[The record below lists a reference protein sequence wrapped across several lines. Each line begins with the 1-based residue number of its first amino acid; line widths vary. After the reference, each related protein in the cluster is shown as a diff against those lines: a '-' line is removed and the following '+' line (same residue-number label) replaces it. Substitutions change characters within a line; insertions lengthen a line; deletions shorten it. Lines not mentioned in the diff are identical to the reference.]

1 MKVLL
6 RNTANGCYY
15 HEDGQWV
22 ANPEEGFDFA
32 SIQAAMDCAA
42 KLSCDNLE
50 LALAFGTPSLIS
62 AVSIKAAQDRLWLA
76 RPS

>member
-6 RNTANGCYY
+6 RNTASGCFYQ
-15 HEDGQWV
+15 EDGQWV
-22 ANPEEGFDFA
+22 ANPEQAFDFA
-32 SIQAAMDCAA
+32 SIQAAMDFAA
-42 KLSCDNLE
+42 NLSGDNLE

-62 AVSIKAAQDRLWLA
+62 AVSIQAAQNRLWLA